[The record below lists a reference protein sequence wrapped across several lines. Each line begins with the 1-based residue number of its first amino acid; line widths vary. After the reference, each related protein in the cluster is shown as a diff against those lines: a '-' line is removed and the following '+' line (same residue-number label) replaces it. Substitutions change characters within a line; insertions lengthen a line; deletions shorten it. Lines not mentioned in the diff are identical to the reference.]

1 MFEAEFWVAVSF
13 LIFIGVIVWLKVP
26 GKIAAALDRRA
37 AQIGRE
43 LEEAR
48 SIRAEAEQL
57 LTSYRERRAQAEQD
71 AQDIVARARADA
83 EAMQHEMRQ
92 QAEAQIARRTRLAED
107 NIRRAEAQAIQEV
120 RSRAADIA
128 VAAAR
133 DLLRTRI
140 DADRDRQLIE
150 QGIDALG
157 TKLH

>member
-57 LTSYRERRAQAEQD
+57 LASYRKRRAQAEQD

-92 QAEAQIARRTRLAED
+92 QAEAQIERRTRLAED

-140 DADRDRQLIE
+140 DANRDRQLVE